1 MIVVTIT
8 IGLLASVLGY
18 VAFDNHKKAIH
29 AKVKFDNLKDFADKS
44 GKRILELEKD
54 KAGLANQVI
63 LLQSRQQI
71 AKNDQPV
78 ALQSNSKPQSK
89 EGHAHKSKPKKNFR
103 PKPNKGSENKT
114 NTVN

>member
-71 AKNDQPV
+71 VKNDLNV
-78 ALQSNSKPQSK
+78 KT

-114 NTVN
+114 NAVN